1 MENVKMLTTKFLKL
15 NKNNLN
21 NHKGFALIETLI
33 SVLLFL
39 IGFIGVIHLTAL
51 MTQETNNAKYRSE
64 AIDFANELNS
74 YILFDKENISGYL
87 DGSGNTIR
95 QNWDNAIET
104 LLPNGQGSVTY
115 NPSNTE
121 LTIRISWQS
130 VEDPDERQYEV
141 ITFLGD

>member
-1 MENVKMLTTKFLKL
+1 MLTTKFLKL

-64 AIDFANELNS
+64 AIDFSNELNS

-95 QNWDNAIET
+95 QN
-104 LLPNGQGSVTY
+104 
-115 NPSNTE
+115 
-121 LTIRISWQS
+121 
-130 VEDPDERQYEV
+130 
-141 ITFLGD
+141 

>member
-1 MENVKMLTTKFLKL
+1 MLTTKFLKL
-15 NKNNLN
+15 NKNNININ